1 MNKTPKKHLHKCLLH
16 QKLHKLIEDSNDE
29 LLLEK
34 LEILLEE
41 SKNQFVIPMKIQ
53 EEIKRRIEAPD
64 LLFHNA
70 FDVVQEFKEKYS
82 KK

>member
-1 MNKTPKKHLHKCLLH
+1 MDTILIKE
-16 QKLHKLIEDSNDE
+16 KLHKLIEDSNDE

-64 LLFHNA
+64 TLFHNA